1 MTRRLYRS
9 TTNKIIGG
17 VCGGLGE
24 YFDLDPVLVRVI
36 TVLLVFATGFV
47 IVAYIIAWI
56 IMPKRPLDVEPVSS
70 NHKYT
75 SWTKYLPGLILIA
88 IGIVLLIHEHWFWFG
103 WGQFWPIILIV
114 IGLAIILRKGRR
126 DEEAP
131 SLNAAPP
138 QSNTH
143 NHGGIS

>member
-1 MTRRLYRS
+1 MAKRLYRS

-36 TVLLVFATGFV
+36 TVLFFFATGFG
-47 IVAYIIAWI
+47 ILAYGIGWI
-56 IMPKRPLDVEPVSS
+56 IIPKRPLGEEPVPS
-70 NHKYT
+70 NHKYS
-75 SWTKYLPGLILIA
+75 SWSKYLPGLILIA
-88 IGIVLLIHEHWFWFG
+88 IGVILLIHEHWFWFD

-114 IGLAIILRKGRR
+114 VGLAIILRRGHR
-126 DEEAP
+126 DEQAP
-131 SLNAAPP
+131 SVNAAPP

-143 NHGGIS
+143 NQGGIS